1 MVGFDEEADLY
12 DDGDGDGHGDD
23 HGDDGG
29 HEKVMVVGACF

>member
-1 MVGFDEEADLY
+1 MVGFDEEADLH

>member
-12 DDGDGDGHGDD
+12 DDGDGHGDD